1 MLVEEFTVNN
11 KVGLHA
17 RPAANF
23 VQTASK
29 FKSKITVIKD
39 GKEVDAKSIIGILSL
54 GVEKGANIKVK
65 LRVKMRKMQLPQLG
79 LSLSIILVTS
89 KSFLNV

>member
-11 KVGLHA
+11 EVGLHA

-29 FKSKITVIKD
+29 FKSKITLIKD

-54 GVEKGANIKVK
+54 GVGRGTNIKVK
-65 LRVKMRKMQLPQLG
+65 TEGEDEQDAIAAIRLLAEHNFG
-79 LSLSIILVTS
+79 DE
-89 KSFLNV
+89 

>member
-11 KVGLHA
+11 EVGLHA

-29 FKSKITVIKD
+29 FKSKITLIKD
-39 GKEVDAKSIIGILSL
+39 GKEVDAKSNYRNTFAWRRI
-54 GVEKGANIKVK
+54 
-65 LRVKMRKMQLPQLG
+65 R
-79 LSLSIILVTS
+79 S
-89 KSFLNV
+89 KNC